1 LVRIKRDGGRI
12 TIWDQPALRYTQ
24 PGITTIKESPGRIDA
39 ARKAFRVLGAELK
52 TLYLVMGQY
61 DFVALVEAP
70 DDITAAKVSLAWG
83 AQGNVSSD
91 NLRAFTGEE
100 FRSIVAALP

>member
-1 LVRIKRDGGRI
+1 MRIKRDGGRI

-39 ARKAFRVLGAELK
+39 ARKAFRALGAELK

-70 DDITAAKVSLAWG
+70 DDITAGQSVAGVGRSRKR
-83 AQGNVSSD
+83 QSSYT
-91 NLRAFTGEE
+91 LRAFTEEE

>member
-1 LVRIKRDGGRI
+1 MGLASGVHHLAISTADMKGQLTFFTD
-12 TIWDQPALRYTQ
+12 
-24 PGITTIKESPGRIDA
+24 
-39 ARKAFRVLGAELK
+39 VLGAELK
-52 TLYLVMGQY
+52 ALCLVMGQY

-83 AQGNVSSD
+83 AQGNVSSET
-91 NLRAFTGEE
+91 LRAFTEEE